1 MNVFHYSLLI
11 PNFIGGMTLLSI
23 DSQEYFS
30 EELHEEC
37 GVFGIYGDDSIA
49 PAYACY
55 NGLLALQHRGQESCG
70 IAVNDRGVISS
81 YKNMGLVSEVFSSE
95 VLNGLAG
102 QMAVSH
108 VRYSTA
114 GGSVRENSQP
124 LVMRYVKGTLAI
136 AHNGNL
142 TNAFEIRRELEHRG
156 AIFQT
161 TIDSEAIA
169 YLIARERVSSDSI
182 EKAVEKTMK
191 QIEGAY
197 SLLVM
202 SPKKLIAARDPHGFR
217 PLCMGKIG
225 KSVVFASESCALAA
239 CGAEFVRDIE
249 PGEIVVVSENGIE
262 SIKHNCPEPSKKS
275 LCVFEYIY
283 FARTDSEIDGIS
295 VYQSRKEAGRILA
308 REFPVEADMVIGVPE
323 SGIDAAIGYSE
334 ESGIPYEKGIVKNGY
349 IGRTFIKPT
358 QKERANSV
366 KLKLNPLSS
375 VLKGK
380 RVVVIDDSIVRG
392 TTCDRIVKMLR
403 NAGAKEVHLR
413 ISSPPFIWPCFYG
426 TDIPSR
432 GELIAVK
439 HTIDEI
445 CELTG
450 ADTLGFLPA
459 DKLSE
464 MLFCKNAGICDACFS
479 GRYPTKIPEKFLEG
493 KERGGVEFDKKL
505 PCVGKAET

>member
-1 MNVFHYSLLI
+1 MV
-11 PNFIGGMTLLSI
+11 NFLSI
-23 DSQEYFS
+23 DAGNWTS

-37 GVFGIYGDDSIA
+37 GVFGIYGDDEIA

-70 IAVNDRGVISS
+70 IAVNDRGVITGH
-81 YKNMGLVSEVFSSE
+81 KNMGLVSEVFNHE
-95 VLNGLAG
+95 VLNGLKG
-102 QMAVSH
+102 QMAISH

-142 TNAFEIRRELEHRG
+142 TNAYEIRRELERRG

-169 YLIARERVSSDSI
+169 YLIARERIHADSV
-182 EKAVEKTMK
+182 EEAVAKAMQ

-202 SPKKLIAARDPHGFR
+202 SPEKLIAARDPHGFR
-217 PLCMGKIG
+217 PLCMGRLG
-225 KSVVFASESCALAA
+225 NAVVFASESCALAA
-239 CGAEFVRDIE
+239 CGAEFVRDVE
-249 PGEIVVVSENGIE
+249 PGEIIVVSKSGMT
-262 SIKHNCPEPSKKS
+262 SMKVSDPKKCRKS

-283 FARTDSEIDGIS
+283 FARTDSVIDGIS
-295 VYQSRKEAGRILA
+295 VYESRKEAGRILA
-308 REFPVEADMVIGVPE
+308 KTFPVEADVVIGVPE

-334 ESGIPYEKGIVKNGY
+334 ASGIPYEKGIVKNGY

-366 KLKLNPLSS
+366 RLKLNPLRS
-375 VLKGK
+375 VLEGK
-380 RVVVIDDSIVRG
+380 RAVVIDDSIVRG
-392 TTCDRIVKMLR
+392 TTCDRIVRMLR

-432 GELIAVK
+432 DELIAVK

-445 CELTG
+445 CQLTG

-459 DKLSE
+459 DKLCD
-464 MLFCKNAGICDACFS
+464 MLGHCEAGICDACFS
-479 GRYPTKIPEKFLEG
+479 GVYPTKIPAKMLDG
-493 KERGGVEFDKKL
+493 KERGGVDFDKKL
-505 PCVGKAET
+505 PAKDNACVGKKE